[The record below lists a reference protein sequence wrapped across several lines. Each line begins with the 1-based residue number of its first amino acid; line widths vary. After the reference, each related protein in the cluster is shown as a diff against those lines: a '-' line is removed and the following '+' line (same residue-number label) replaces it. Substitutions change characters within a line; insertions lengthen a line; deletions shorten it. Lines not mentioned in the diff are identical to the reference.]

1 MMKLAC
7 GSRPLAAV
15 MLLSALQSLADA
27 AIPRDM
33 AVDPA
38 VPTPESVLGFAP
50 GDRPARYDEIARY
63 MDALAAESNRV
74 RLADYGRN
82 ASGHRLLLLTVS
94 SPANLARLE
103 DIDARLRRLGDGAA
117 RSGGV
122 RASADDLPASVWLGY
137 GIHGDEISGPDAAL
151 EVAYRLAAG
160 QDEATRS
167 LLDRLVIRIDPVFN
181 ADGRERAL
189 AHVSVFSRRIANDD
203 LQDVLHET
211 RWPVGRGNRYWFDL
225 NRDAVFTVQAESRA
239 RVKAIG
245 RAQPQLMIDAHEMGP
260 DETFLFAAPNHPF
273 NPHLPPSVHRSWE
286 EFAADHAKAFDRDGT
301 SYYTRSWDEVF
312 YPGYFDVWPGYLG
325 AVPIIYEQAATS
337 GVTVELPNG
346 LQRTYAQAVEHQMR
360 SSLANLR
367 TAAEGRERLL
377 ARWSEARAANRAAS
391 SSRRA
396 WVLLPDDAYKSREA
410 AAMLLAQGLEVE
422 RLRSATKASGLHSMW
437 DAEGRSMSL
446 PAGTLLVRSAQ
457 PLGGLVRNIF
467 DFHVPMTADFVRK
480 ERTRLDLGQG
490 TLLYDTTAWSLPHAY
505 AASAYWTRN
514 TPSGDWEPLD
524 PDAPIAPSAS
534 GIPQAAYG
542 YLYRDP
548 SLHVTARLLERGV
561 KVRVATEPFT
571 YQGRRYEA
579 GTALIRNDDQKEA
592 VVDALGKER
601 ALGGT
606 EFVAADSARITEGP
620 DLGDPGFKLLRKP
633 KVALLA
639 GEGMDSLSVGSLL
652 HLFDAA
658 IGMPVTMLDFTGVG
672 GKDLSK
678 YEVIVVPDVYETGSA
693 VAMLK
698 DGRLDRLRHWV
709 EGGGTLVGLRQG
721 AQSLIE
727 AELTAAKVR
736 GATLDKYPP
745 LVLGRAAPDVAAQ
758 DFPRAAGAGARAST
772 ASGSTGATLPV
783 IGPASRAF
791 LLEDSARGY
800 DLPAEAP
807 TLEKWLENAPAAEGL
822 KAEIG
827 THLKRYLPHGAYLGV
842 HLKPRHWL
850 GFGAAGRLPAMFRE
864 GDALIADG
872 GVEAV
877 GRYAPPRELALSGLV
892 WPEAVGYV
900 ADTAFLMREGMG
912 RGQVILFASDPV
924 FRGYSLGTQRLFLN
938 AVLLGPAFK

>member
-1 MMKLAC
+1 MKLAF
-7 GSRPLAAV
+7 GSRRLAALV
-15 MLLSALQSLADA
+15 ALSALQSFAWA

-33 AVDPA
+33 PVDPA
-38 VPTPESVLGFAP
+38 VPAPEAVLGFAP

-63 MDALAAESNRV
+63 MEALAAASDRV

-94 SPANLARLE
+94 SPANLTRLE
-103 DIDARLRRLGDGAA
+103 DIDARLRRLGDGVS
-117 RSGGV
+117 RGSRESTG
-122 RASADDLPASVWLGY
+122 DLPASVWLGY

-160 QDEATRS
+160 QDDATRS
-167 LLDRLVIRIDPVFN
+167 VLDRLVIRIDPAFN

-189 AHVSVFSRRIANDD
+189 AHISVFSRRIPNGD
-203 LQDVLHET
+203 LQDMLHET

-225 NRDAVFTVQAESRA
+225 NRDAVFTVQPESRA

-245 RAQPQLMIDAHEMGP
+245 RAKPQLMIDAHEMGS
-260 DETFLFAAPNHPF
+260 DDTFLFAAPNHPF

-286 EFAADHAKAFDRDGT
+286 EFAADQAKAFDRDGT

-337 GVTVELPNG
+337 GITVELANG
-346 LQRTYAQAVEHQMR
+346 RQRTYAQAVEHQMR
-360 SSLANLR
+360 SSLANLG

-377 ARWSEARAANRAAS
+377 ARWSEARASNRAGARKS
-391 SSRRA
+391 
-396 WVLLPDDAYKSREA
+396 WLILPDDAYKSREA
-410 AAMLLAQGLEVE
+410 AAMLVAQGLEVQ

-437 DAEGRSMSL
+437 DGEGRSLSL
-446 PAGTLLVRSAQ
+446 PAGTLLVRGAQ

-505 AASAYWTRN
+505 AASAYWSDKA
-514 TPSGDWEPLD
+514 PAGDWEAVD
-524 PDAPIAPSAS
+524 PDAPAAPPRS
-534 GIPQAAYG
+534 GLAQAGYG
-542 YLYRDP
+542 YLYRDA
-548 SLHVTARLLERGV
+548 SLHVTARLLERGI
-561 KVRVATEPFT
+561 KVRIASEPFAHR
-571 YQGRRYEA
+571 GERYDV
-579 GTALIRNDDQKEA
+579 GTALIRNDDQEEA
-592 VVDALGKER
+592 IAEALAAEQ
-601 ALGGT
+601 ALSGI
-606 EFVAADSARITEGP
+606 EFVATDSARITEGP
-620 DLGDPGFKLLRKP
+620 DLGDPGFKLLKAP

-639 GEGMDSLSVGSLL
+639 GEGVDSLSVGAIL
-652 HLFDAA
+652 HLFDTA
-658 IGMPVTMLDFTGVG
+658 IGIPVTILDFASVG
-672 GKDLSK
+672 GKDLAE
-678 YEVIVVPDVYETGSA
+678 YGVIILPDVHETGH
-693 VAMLK
+693 VVVGLK
-698 DGRLDRLRHWV
+698 DGRLDRLRRWV
-709 EGGGTLVGLRQG
+709 EGGGTLVALRQG

-727 AELTAAKVR
+727 AEFTAAKVR
-736 GATLDKYPP
+736 GAVLDKYPP
-745 LVLGRAAPDVAAQ
+745 LVLGRAASDVTAQ
-758 DFPRAAGAGARAST
+758 DFTRAAGAGAQASA
-772 ASGSTGATLPV
+772 ASGSIGATLPV
-783 IGPASRAF
+783 IGPAARAF
-791 LLEDSARGY
+791 LLADSARGY
-800 DLPAEAP
+800 EFPAEAP
-807 TLEKWLENAPAAEGL
+807 TLEKWAETSPAAEGL

-850 GFGAAGRLPAMFRE
+850 GFGAGSRLPAMFRE
-864 GDALIADG
+864 SDALIADG

-900 ADTAFLMREGMG
+900 ADTAFLMREGLES
-912 RGQVILFASDPV
+912 GQVILFANDPV
-924 FRGYSLGTQRLFLN
+924 FRGYSLGTQRLFMN